1 MRVFVLLFNARTDN
15 EGIHT
20 LKVGD
25 RNVVLMFEDEDDA
38 IRYGLMLEAQDFPT
52 AAVEAFESEDI
63 ESFCAEADYE
73 SKIVPTGTLEVPP
86 EASVDSKDWDPDA
99 TPEERERSAT
109 QQEPDSKDSGAPDFS
124 QEELDRIRRKL
135 EGLM

>member
-25 RNVVLMFEDEDDA
+25 RNVVLMFEEEDDA
-38 IRYGLMLEAQDFPT
+38 TRYGLMLEAQDFPSAT
-52 AAVEAFESEDI
+52 VEAFESEDI
-63 ESFCAEADYE
+63 ESFCVEADYE
-73 SKIVPTGTLEVPP
+73 AKIVPGGTLEVPP
-86 EASVDSKDWDPDA
+86 ETSVESIDWDPDA
-99 TPEERERSAT
+99 APDEKKPASA
-109 QQEPDSKDSGAPDFS
+109 QKDSDAPEFS

>member
-38 IRYGLMLEAQDFPT
+38 TRYGLMLEAQDFPT
-52 AAVEAFESEDI
+52 ATVEAFESEDI
-63 ESFCAEADYE
+63 EAFCAEANYE
-73 SKIVPTGTLEVPP
+73 SKIVPKGTLEVPP
-86 EASVDSKDWDPDA
+86 EASVNSTDWDPDVA
-99 TPEERERSAT
+99 PEERERSLNAK
-109 QQEPDSKDSGAPDFS
+109 DSEKESGAPEFS

>member
-38 IRYGLMLEAQDFPT
+38 TRYGLMLEAQDFPT
-52 AAVEAFESEDI
+52 ATVEAFESEDI
-63 ESFCAEADYE
+63 EAFCAEANYE
-73 SKIVPTGTLEVPP
+73 SKIVPKGTLEVPP
-86 EASVDSKDWDPDA
+86 EASVNSTDWDPNA
-99 TPEERERSAT
+99 APEERERSLNA
-109 QQEPDSKDSGAPDFS
+109 KDSETEAGAPEFS

>member
-25 RNVVLMFEDEDDA
+25 RNIVLMFEEEDDA
-38 IRYGLMLEAQDFPT
+38 TRYSLMLEAQDFPT
-52 AAVEAFESEDI
+52 AVVEAFESEDI
-63 ESFCAEADYE
+63 EAFCVEANYE
-73 SKIVPTGTLEVPP
+73 SKIIPPGTLEMPP

-99 TPEERERSAT
+99 APEEKERSNPKQESDQEASGTPE
-109 QQEPDSKDSGAPDFS
+109 FS